1 MNRSTYLK
9 DAYEWHQFVGRKDRQ
24 CHAPVKVAPSEEFLE
39 QVNDHTDAPSS
50 MQAELTKTKTGMKC
64 KTITINET
72 VEQTLVEQFAFD
84 SQDMTRDPGMHG
96 NMTIF
101 YRFQYIVRIFPH
113 FQAIRS

>member
-1 MNRSTYLK
+1 MLANDISLW
-9 DAYEWHQFVGRKDRQ
+9 EWILGRKDRQ

-50 MQAELTKTKTGMKC
+50 IQAELTKTKTGMKC
-64 KTITINET
+64 KTTTINET
-72 VEQTLVEQFAFD
+72 VEQTLVEQFVFD
-84 SQDMTRDPGMHG
+84 SQDMTRHPGKQG

-113 FQAIRS
+113 FLAIRS